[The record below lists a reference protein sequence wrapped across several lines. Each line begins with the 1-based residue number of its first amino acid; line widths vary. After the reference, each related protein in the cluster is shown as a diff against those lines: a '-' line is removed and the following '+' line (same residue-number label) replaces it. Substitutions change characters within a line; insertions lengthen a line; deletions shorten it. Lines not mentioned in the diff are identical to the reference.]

1 MPKRPINILYF
12 SSFANLRWGGQKSL
26 FHLVTRLDPEL
37 FRPHVVVPAPGDLE
51 ETLRSHRIGV
61 TILPLP
67 KLLGVEVYKAIA
79 PFRLLLEIIDRLHI
93 DVIHTDGPRN
103 TFYAGTAA
111 RIKGVPS
118 SGISEIRTEICLML
132 PCFGY
137 HQRLFWWPS
146 IRSRFKWVTQTDK
159 FVTIY
164 NGVDLTAWSGNEPLA
179 RRKSNGWGSRRTVS

>member
-111 RIKGVPS
+111 RIKGVPLVWHIRDSNRDMFDAPPVLAIIKDYSGGRAYAVAS
-118 SGISEIRTEICLML
+118 SGSPRPTNL
-132 PCFGY
+132 
-137 HQRLFWWPS
+137 
-146 IRSRFKWVTQTDK
+146 
-159 FVTIY
+159 
-164 NGVDLTAWSGNEPLA
+164 
-179 RRKSNGWGSRRTVS
+179 